1 MRCKSNTFAKEY
13 FVNNNVTDMP
23 TSQNQEVMSSATKGV
38 SSMGKEEKI
47 YIYIYI
53 YVVYLI
59 TD

>member
-1 MRCKSNTFAKEY
+1 MRCKSITFAKEY

-47 YIYIYI
+47 YIYICGILDY
-53 YVVYLI
+53 
-59 TD
+59 